1 MFGFVSK
8 IFRKESSNAKIGR
21 MGERDAAKFLSKTM
35 KIVARNFRSGRNE
48 IDIVALDGQC
58 LVFVEV
64 KTRSENTLVDGYYH
78 AVSKSKRN
86 AVKNCARDFMK
97 RTTLKYLSWRFDV
110 VEIRHDNSGK
120 ITSLNHFENV
130 HF

>member
-8 IFRKESSNAKIGR
+8 IFRKEPSNAKIGR

-35 KIVARNFRSGRNE
+35 KIVARNFRSGKNE

-86 AVKNCARDFMK
+86 AVKSCARDFMK

-120 ITSLNHFENV
+120 NTSLNHFENV